1 MEFLAW
7 ETEWIMKD
15 SNISR
20 LAEREMNLILD
31 IYPFTRFVERLCGC
45 VHSAMRN
52 MSCTGQKDEGCSFT
66 RSLAIDHTKSR
77 GWGWGFSYPI

>member
-1 MEFLAW
+1 
-7 ETEWIMKD
+7 MKD

-31 IYPFTRFVERLCGC
+31 IYPFARFVGRLRGC

-52 MSCTGQKDEGCSFT
+52 MSFYWAE
-66 RSLAIDHTKSR
+66 R
-77 GWGWGFSYPI
+77 